1 MEPLGDGIINS
12 DSDWWAYQRK
22 MTHSIIKNS
31 KFELFLMKVVQK
43 KVVTGLIPL
52 LNHISKSEI
61 EVDLQEVFKRFT
73 FDNSCLMVLGFDPI
87 SLSVEFPK
95 RTYERLLMK

>member
-1 MEPLGDGIINS
+1 
-12 DSDWWAYQRK
+12 
-22 MTHSIIKNS
+22 
-31 KFELFLMKVVQK
+31 MKVVQK

-95 RTYERLLMK
+95 RTY